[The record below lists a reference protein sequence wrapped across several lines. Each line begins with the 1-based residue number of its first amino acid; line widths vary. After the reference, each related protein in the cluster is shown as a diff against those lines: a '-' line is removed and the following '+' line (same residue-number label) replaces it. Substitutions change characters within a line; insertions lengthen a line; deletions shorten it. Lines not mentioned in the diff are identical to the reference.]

1 MTETGPKRQVN
12 FLACGVVLP
21 QPACTKSRARLVLC
35 GLPMLQL
42 AALAAVRQ
50 SHLNGLVPGTDH
62 YSEMPPTNMSRLFAE
77 TPPAAHPETGP
88 CPACSD
94 EYGLIDPAYRVVMG
108 WSARA
113 ACTLAVS
120 IFLDHLGLLDEA
132 WEYDSFVHNY
142 RVDKLDRRFHVRPF
156 GNDSQITHP
165 EVTSFKIVRNPYAR
179 AVSIYSHQM
188 VSNFSVGHLAD
199 HETAFGVEMR
209 SVLGLSRNASL
220 GGVSLIS
227 WLRAVRT
234 VRDRHKTLGPFDQHT
249 RLQTTVGEFVGLI
262 KYGTICKLEEDL
274 AGCLNTVS
282 LLSGAQFSV
291 DKAAEDPAD
300 HNSEHEHVTHGGDVA
315 AHSWRTFARSPG
327 EKGKQGYRIL
337 PTVDDFY
344 LGGPSGREAAELV
357 VDLWGVDFQTYGYD
371 SKATGIGDYGLRRDY
386 VDFVVKGGE
395 RSETVRVGYR

>member
-1 MTETGPKRQVN
+1 
-12 FLACGVVLP
+12 
-21 QPACTKSRARLVLC
+21 
-35 GLPMLQL
+35 MLQL
-42 AALAAVRQ
+42 AALATVRQ
-50 SHLNGLVPGTDH
+50 SRLTAEDCGPGDCEPVSSVHSLRSPGTDH
-62 YSEMPPTNMSRLFAE
+62 HSEMPLTNTSRLFAE

-94 EYGLIDPAYRVVMG
+94 EYGLIDPAYHVVMG

-142 RVDKLDRRFHVRPF
+142 RIDKLDRSFRVRAF

-188 VSNFSVGHLAD
+188 FSNFSVGNLAD
-199 HETAFGVEMR
+199 HETLFGVEMR

-220 GGVSLIS
+220 GGVSFIS

-249 RLQTTVGEFVGLI
+249 RLQTTVGEFVGVI

-274 AGCLNTVS
+274 ADCLNTVS
-282 LLSGAQFSV
+282 LLSGATFSV
-291 DKAAEDPAD
+291 DKAAGDPAD
-300 HNSEHEHVTHGGDVA
+300 HNSEHEHVSDGGDVA
-315 AHSWRTFARSPG
+315 AHSWRTFAPSPG
-327 EKGKQGYRIL
+327 EKGKQGFRIL

-357 VDLWGVDFQTYGYD
+357 VDLYGVDFETYGYD
-371 SKATGIGDYGLRRDY
+371 SKATGIGDYGLRSDY
-386 VDFVVKGGE
+386 VDFGVKGY
-395 RSETVRVGYR
+395 SPS